1 MTEKEF
7 LFEQQAAIE
16 RMKQMNKKSMEHTKK
31 ESHKMPPVPSFVKM
45 PENNQNETPK
55 NTSHIPEPPKPQ
67 KTQNSNSSFGI
78 PMLDGL
84 FKDSDSALIIGLLL
98 ILFSE
103 KSDKLLLFALI
114 YILI

>member
-16 RMKQMNKKSMEHTKK
+16 RMKQMNKKSMEHTKN

-45 PENNQNETPK
+45 PETENKEIPKTTNNIPK
-55 NTSHIPEPPKPQ
+55 QPKP
-67 KTQNSNSSFGI
+67 QNSNSAFSI
-78 PMLDGL
+78 PLLDSL

>member
-7 LFEQQAAIE
+7 LFERQAAIE
-16 RMKQMNKKSMEHTKK
+16 RMKQMNKKSMEHTNND
-31 ESHKMPPVPSFVKM
+31 SHKMPPVPSFVKM
-45 PENNQNETPK
+45 PESNHNINSTIPDTSPK
-55 NTSHIPEPPKPQ
+55 KPQ
-67 KTQNSNSSFGI
+67 VPPPSNKI
-78 PMLDGL
+78 PIIDNL
-84 FKDSDSALIIGLLL
+84 FKDSDTALIIGLLL